1 MSSMRRM
8 VSIEVAINN
17 AVGDMFR
24 RDQRMRPTYMR
35 WAEDA
40 ERKIG
45 SFYSLKRKYF
55 TLSVN
60 ADCHR
65 VDLPCG
71 VEAIMGVMLG
81 GISDCNCD
89 AVFRNAYNYGAG
101 ATYFYVGMDR
111 SYYGGD
117 MRQWEV
123 QDGQI
128 VFLSPLTGI
137 SEITIDA
144 AYRPMDAAGK
154 FLMVL
159 EDHVDAIGAYIK
171 MMQAEGMR
179 WGPNKMSIYDMEDLR
194 KEWGRARRE
203 ARGNASDPSPSE
215 YAEIAAMINDPLSGW
230 GGCMLRYPDEFK
242 YTWGTL

>member
-1 MSSMRRM
+1 M

-17 AVGDMFR
+17 AVGDMGMQ
-24 RDQRMRPTYMR
+24 DQRMRPTFMR
-35 WAEDA
+35 WAEQA
-40 ERKIG
+40 ERTIG

-55 TLSVN
+55 TLPVSS
-60 ADCHR
+60 DCHR

-71 VEAIMGVMLG
+71 VEAIMGIMLG
-81 GISDCNCD
+81 GISDCNCE

-101 ATYFYVGMDR
+101 ASYFYVGGDGVYR
-111 SYYGGD
+111 GSD
-117 MRQWEV
+117 MRQWEI

-128 VFLSPLTGI
+128 VFLYPLTGI

-144 AYRPMDAAGK
+144 AYRPMDSTGR

-159 EDHVDAIGAYIK
+159 DDHVDAIAAYIEMK
-171 MMQAEGMR
+171 RGKRMR

-215 YAEIAAMINDPLSGW
+215 YAEVAAMINNPLSGW
-230 GGCMLRYPDEFK
+230 GGCMLRYPDEFRS
-242 YTWGTL
+242 TWGSLC